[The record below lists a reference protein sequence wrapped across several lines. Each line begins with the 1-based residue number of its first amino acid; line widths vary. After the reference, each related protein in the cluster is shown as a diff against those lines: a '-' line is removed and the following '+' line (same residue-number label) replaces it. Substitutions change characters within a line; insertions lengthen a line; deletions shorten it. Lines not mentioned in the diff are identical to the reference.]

1 MFNRYGIVSQGESIV
16 VLGKRR
22 TVLENLIKNTR
33 DLVVRRIDRSP
44 CRMARKPPAG
54 LPNVFSKTRNELDS
68 LSATA
73 LIEHLCVF

>member
-44 CRMARKPPAG
+44 GMARKPPAG
-54 LPNVFSKTRNELDS
+54 LPKVFQRPGMNRILFRQP
-68 LSATA
+68 L
-73 LIEHLCVF
+73 